1 MKKTTRILAAVSC
14 AALFT
19 ACSTSQTPKASLNSE
34 IDSMSY
40 ALGLANTQ
48 GLRPYIVSRLGV
60 DTTYIDEFVRGLNE
74 GANSAEDKR
83 KAAYFAGIQI
93 GQQINNQIIKGV
105 ENEVFCGDTTQ
116 SISRD
121 NFIAAFIEGVYGKSK
136 YMTMDQ
142 AQDVAQSKMKELK
155 ARTLDKQYGENRT
168 AGEKFMAEIAK
179 KEGIRPL
186 ANGVYYEVI
195 TEGKGEIPADSDRVE
210 VNYEGRL
217 INDTVFDTNAKRQ
230 KPAKFRCN
238 QVIPGWT
245 EALTHM
251 PVGSTWMVYIP
262 QEQAYGERQA
272 GKIPPFSALKF
283 KIELVDIV
291 KDGKAKSAKSAKKS
305 ATASTSAAKPA
316 VE

>member
-1 MKKTTRILAAVSC
+1 MKKATRILAAASC
-14 AALFT
+14 AALIT
-19 ACSTSQTPKASLNSE
+19 ACSTSQTPNASLDNE

-48 GLRPYIVSRLGV
+48 GLRPYMVNRLGV
-60 DTTYIDEFVRGLNE
+60 DTAYISDFVKGLID
-74 GANSAEDKR
+74 GANSADDKR
-83 KAAYFAGIQI
+83 RAAYFAGVQI
-93 GQQINNQIIKGV
+93 GQQINNQIIKGI
-105 ENEVFCGDTTQ
+105 EHEVFADDTTQ
-116 SISRD
+116 SISHD
-121 NFIAAFIEGVYGKSK
+121 NFIAAFVEGVYGKSK

-142 AQDVAQSKMKELK
+142 AQDVAQNKMKEIK
-155 ARTLDKQYGENRT
+155 ARTLEKQYGENRI

-179 KEGIRPL
+179 KEGIHKL
-186 ANGVYYEVI
+186 DNGVYYEVLV
-195 TEGKGEIPADSDRVE
+195 EGKGKIPTDSDRVE

-245 EALTHM
+245 EVLTHM

-262 QEQAYGERQA
+262 QEQAYAERQA

-291 KDGKAKSAKSAKKS
+291 KDNKTNTTKTSAK
-305 ATASTSAAKPA
+305 
-316 VE
+316 